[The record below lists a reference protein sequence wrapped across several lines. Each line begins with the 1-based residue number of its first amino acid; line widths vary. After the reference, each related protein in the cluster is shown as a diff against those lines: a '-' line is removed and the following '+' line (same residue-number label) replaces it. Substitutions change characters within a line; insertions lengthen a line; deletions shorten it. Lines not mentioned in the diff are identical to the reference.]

1 MSKFSVFALLIALV
15 VAGGAFAA
23 DAKAKV
29 STGTVVSYTAADTAK
44 ATPAILVVKVGTKEE
59 SFVIDAKTL
68 VEGKNKKALDIAT
81 LKAGEK
87 VDVKFTEDAKK
98 VMTAVSVILK

>member
-1 MSKFSVFALLIALV
+1 MNKFAIIAVLISFL

-23 DAKAKV
+23 EAKAKA

-44 ATPAILVVKVGTKEE
+44 GTAAVLVVKVGKKDE
-59 SFVIDAKTL
+59 SFVIDAKT
-68 VEGKNKKALDIAT
+68 VVQAKGKKALDIAT
-81 LKAGEK
+81 LKAGDK

-98 VMTAVSVILK
+98 VMTAVSVTLK